1 VKNLFKGKTI
11 KLSLTFYQYPSES
24 KEAAM
29 ETTSKKER
37 LGARPISSIKF
48 AVLIAFVAFALAFI
62 FNFVGR
68 ETISADSNSTLNAEK
83 FEVRVPKGLPAD
95 LFAELIP
102 KDNPMTAEKVTL
114 GEKLFFD
121 KRLSSDNTVS
131 CATCHDPAT
140 ALAESNMVGIGIQNK
155 KGARN
160 SPSVINAMFNESQFW
175 DGRAPSLEEQAKLP
189 IINSIEMGMKDHN
202 LVVAKVKEAAEY
214 RPLFAAAFGN
224 EGITIDTIAKAIA
237 SFERTQLSGNS
248 PFDRFI
254 AGDKKAISE
263 SAKRGWELFNNQAR
277 CISCH
282 AFNASS
288 PFFSDFKFHNIGV
301 AAKDQN
307 FSALARRA
315 RQIIGSSPNATDA
328 IDELALK
335 EGFSEL
341 GRFLVTK
348 QPKDIGAFKTSML
361 RDIELTA
368 PYMHNGSEKTL
379 LDVVKFY
386 DKGGE
391 LNPNLDGGMRPLKL
405 KDSQMDDLVEFMK
418 TLTSDDTR
426 RKMKSVKPQTRAP
439 HPK

>member
-1 VKNLFKGKTI
+1 MK
-11 KLSLTFYQYPSES
+11 P
-24 KEAAM
+24 
-29 ETTSKKER
+29 TSKKRFVNAEPV
-37 LGARPISSIKF
+37 ATAKF
-48 AVLIAFVAFALAFI
+48 AVLLAFAALTLVI
-62 FNFVGR
+62 NLPGR
-68 ETISADSNSTLNAEK
+68 EGVSASGGNQPAAQNYAFTL
-83 FEVRVPKGLPAD
+83 PKGLPAD
-95 LFAELIP
+95 LYAQLIP
-102 KDNPMTAEKVTL
+102 RDNPMTAEKVAL

-121 KRLSSDNTVS
+121 KRLSVDNTIS

-140 ALAESNMVGIGIQNK
+140 ALAEANMVGIGIQNK

-175 DGRAPSLEEQAKLP
+175 DGRAASLEEQAVLP
-189 IINSIEMGMKDHN
+189 IINSIEMGMKDHPM
-202 LVVAKVKEAAEY
+202 VVARVRELGEY
-214 RPLFAAAFGN
+214 KPLFAAAFGS
-224 EGITIDTIAKAIA
+224 EGITIQTIGKALA

-248 PFDRFI
+248 PFDRFLG
-254 AGDKKAISE
+254 GDHKAISE
-263 SAKRGWELFNNQAR
+263 SAKRGWELFNGQAR

-282 AFNASS
+282 AFNPSS

-307 FSALARRA
+307 FGALARQA
-315 RQIIGSSPNATDA
+315 RQMIGSNPNAKEL

-335 EGFSEL
+335 QGFSEL

-348 QPKDIGAFKTSML
+348 QPRDIGAFKTSML

-391 LNPNLDGGMRPLKL
+391 PNPNLDGGMRPLKL

-418 TLTSDDTR
+418 SLTSDDTR
-426 RKMKSVKPQTRAP
+426 RKMKSVKAQTRAP

>member
-1 VKNLFKGKTI
+1 
-11 KLSLTFYQYPSES
+11 
-24 KEAAM
+24 M
-29 ETTSKKER
+29 E
-37 LGARPISSIKF
+37 I
-48 AVLIAFVAFALAFI
+48 
-62 FNFVGR
+62 
-68 ETISADSNSTLNAEK
+68 
-83 FEVRVPKGLPAD
+83 PKGLPAD
-95 LFAELIP
+95 IWEYLVPE
-102 KDNPMTAEKVTL
+102 DNPLTTEKVAL
-114 GEKLFFD
+114 GEKLYFD
-121 KRLSSDNTVS
+121 KRLSADRSVS

-140 ALAESNMVGIGIQNK
+140 ALADNNPLAIGIELK

-160 SPSVINAMFNESQFW
+160 SPTVLNSMFNELQFW

-189 IINSIEMGMKDHN
+189 IINPIEMGMKDHDA
-202 LVVAKVKEAAEY
+202 VVERVRAVPDYQKQ
-214 RPLFAAAFGN
+214 FAAIFPD

-254 AGDKKAISE
+254 AGDEKAISA
-263 SAKRGWELFNNQAR
+263 SAKRGWELFNGQAR

-282 AFNASS
+282 AFNPSS

-307 FSALARRA
+307 FNALVQRA
-315 RQIIGSSPNATDA
+315 RQITASNPRSAELVDQ
-328 IDELALK
+328 LALA

-341 GRFLVTK
+341 GRYLVTK
-348 QPKDIGAFKTSML
+348 QQRDIGSFKTSML

-386 DKGGE
+386 NKGGE

-405 KDSQMDDLVEFMK
+405 TDPQMDDVVEFMK

-426 RKMKSVKPQTRAP
+426 RKIKSVKPQTRAP
-439 HPK
+439 LTESNK

>member
-1 VKNLFKGKTI
+1 MK
-11 KLSLTFYQYPSES
+11 P
-24 KEAAM
+24 
-29 ETTSKKER
+29 TSKKEDA
-37 LGARPISSIKF
+37 GARPAATLKLAVLLAFAGLTLALIVNLSGRERVSAAADSAASPQRF
-48 AVLIAFVAFALAFI
+48 AV
-62 FNFVGR
+62 
-68 ETISADSNSTLNAEK
+68 S
-83 FEVRVPKGLPAD
+83 VPKGLPAD
-95 LFAELIP
+95 LFAQLIP
-102 KDNPMTAEKVTL
+102 KDNPMTAEKVAL

-121 KRLSSDNTVS
+121 KRLSVDNTIS
-131 CATCHDPAT
+131 CATCHDPAS
-140 ALAESNMVGIGIQNK
+140 ALAEANMVGIGIQNK

-175 DGRAPSLEEQAKLP
+175 DGRAPTLEEQAKLP
-189 IINSIEMGMKDHN
+189 IINSIEMGMKDHPM
-202 LVVAKVKEAAEY
+202 VVGKVRELAEY
-214 RPLFAAAFGN
+214 KPLFAAAFGN

-254 AGDKKAISE
+254 GGDARAISE
-263 SAKRGWELFNNQAR
+263 SAKRGWELFNGQAR

-307 FSALARRA
+307 FSALARQA
-315 RQIIGSSPNATDA
+315 RQLIGSSSNAKDL

-348 QPKDIGAFKTSML
+348 QPRDIGAFKTSML

-379 LDVVKFY
+379 LDVIKFY

-418 TLTSDDTR
+418 SLTSDDTR
-426 RKMKSVKPQTRAP
+426 RKIKSVKAQTRAP

>member
-1 VKNLFKGKTI
+1 MKRITKPITRLAGLNRKSVT
-11 KLSLTFYQYPSES
+11 KL
-24 KEAAM
+24 AA
-29 ETTSKKER
+29 
-37 LGARPISSIKF
+37 
-48 AVLIAFVAFALAFI
+48 LIAFGSIAITLLLVASGDQI
-62 FNFVGR
+62 DV
-68 ETISADSNSTLNAEK
+68 SAQTSPQPAK
-83 FEVRVPKGLPAD
+83 FQMQVPKGLPAD
-95 LFAELIP
+95 IWAYLVPE
-102 KDNPMTAEKVTL
+102 DNPLTAEKIAL
-114 GEKLFFD
+114 GEKLYFD
-121 KRLSSDNTVS
+121 KRLSGDRSVS

-140 ALAESNMVGIGIQNK
+140 ALADNNPLAVGIELK

-160 SPSVINAMFNESQFW
+160 SPTVLNAMFNELQFW

-189 IINSIEMGMKDHN
+189 IINPIEMGMKDHDA
-202 LVVAKVKEAAEY
+202 VVERVRAVPDYQKQ
-214 RPLFAAAFGN
+214 FAAVFPD
-224 EGITIDTIAKAIA
+224 EGITIDTIAKALA

-254 AGDKKAISE
+254 AGDDKAISAA
-263 SAKRGWELFNNQAR
+263 AKRGWELFNGQAR

-307 FSALARRA
+307 FNVLARRA
-315 RQIIGSSPNATDA
+315 RQITASSPRSAELVDQ
-328 IDELALK
+328 LALS

-341 GRFLVTK
+341 GRYLVTK
-348 QPKDIGAFKTSML
+348 QQRDIGAFKTSML

-386 DKGGE
+386 NKGGE
-391 LNPNLDGGMRPLKL
+391 LNANLDGGMRPLKL
-405 KDSQMDDLVEFMK
+405 TDPQMDDVVEFMK

-426 RKMKSVKPQTRAP
+426 RKIKNVKPQTRAP
-439 HPK
+439 LTASGDR

>member
-1 VKNLFKGKTI
+1 MKRIAKPITRLAGFNLKALT
-11 KLSLTFYQYPSES
+11 KL
-24 KEAAM
+24 A
-29 ETTSKKER
+29 
-37 LGARPISSIKF
+37 
-48 AVLIAFVAFALAFI
+48 ALAAFGSTAI
-62 FNFVGR
+62 TLLLVADGGR
-68 ETISADSNSTLNAEK
+68 AQVSAQTSGPVK
-83 FEVRVPKGLPAD
+83 FQMQVPKGLPAD
-95 LFAELIP
+95 IWAYLVPE
-102 KDNPMTAEKVTL
+102 DNPLTAEKIAL

-121 KRLSSDNTVS
+121 KRLSSDRSVS

-140 ALAESNMVGIGIQNK
+140 ALAESNMVAIGIQLK

-160 SPSVINAMFNESQFW
+160 SPSVINAMFNELQFW

-189 IINSIEMGMKDHN
+189 IINPIEMGMKDHDA
-202 LVVAKVKEAAEY
+202 VVERVRAVPDYQKQ
-214 RPLFAAAFGN
+214 FAAVFPD
-224 EGITIDTIAKAIA
+224 EGINIDTIAKAIA

-254 AGDKKAISE
+254 AGDDKAISAA
-263 SAKRGWELFNNQAR
+263 AKRGWELFNGQAR

-307 FSALARRA
+307 FNGLARRA
-315 RQIIGSSPNATDA
+315 LQITASSPRSAELVDQ
-328 IDELALK
+328 LALS

-341 GRFLVTK
+341 GRYLVTK
-348 QPKDIGAFKTSML
+348 QQRDIGAFKTSML

-386 DKGGE
+386 NKGGE
-391 LNPNLDGGMRPLKL
+391 LNANLDGGMRPLKL
-405 KDSQMDDLVEFMK
+405 TDPQMDDVVEFLK
-418 TLTSDDTR
+418 ALTSDDTR
-426 RKMKSVKPQTRAP
+426 RKMKSLKPQTRAP
-439 HPK
+439 LTASGDR

>member
-1 VKNLFKGKTI
+1 MNPTNKREYVSPGLMA
-11 KLSLTFYQYPSES
+11 SV
-24 KEAAM
+24 
-29 ETTSKKER
+29 
-37 LGARPISSIKF
+37 KF
-48 AVLIAFVAFALAFI
+48 AVAVAFAALTLALMFKVSGEEG
-62 FNFVGR
+62 FSVA
-68 ETISADSNSTLNAEK
+68 ADSAAGAQK
-83 FEVRVPKGLPAD
+83 FTVTVPKGLPED
-95 LFAELIP
+95 LFAQLVP
-102 KDNPMTAEKVTL
+102 KDNPLTAEKVAL

-121 KRLSSDNTVS
+121 KRLSVDNTNS

-140 ALAESNMVGIGIQNK
+140 ALAEANMVGIGIQNK

-175 DGRAPSLEEQAKLP
+175 DGRAATLEEQAKLP
-189 IINSIEMGMKDHN
+189 IINSIEMGMKDHVM
-202 LVVAKVKEAAEY
+202 VVGKVREIAEY
-214 RPLFAAAFGN
+214 KPLFAAAFGN
-224 EGITIDTIAKAIA
+224 EGINIDTIAKAIA

-254 AGDKKAISE
+254 AGDSKAISE
-263 SAKRGWELFNNQAR
+263 SAKRGWELFNGQAR

-282 AFNASS
+282 SFNSSS

-307 FSALARRA
+307 FSALARQA
-315 RQIIGSSPNATDA
+315 RQLIGASSNATDL

-348 QPKDIGAFKTSML
+348 QPRDIGAFKTSML

-405 KDSQMDDLVEFMK
+405 KDAQMDDLVEFMK
-418 TLTSDDTR
+418 SLTSDDTR
-426 RKMKSVKPQTRAP
+426 HKMKSVKAQTRAP
-439 HPK
+439 HPN